1 MNRKKR
7 IALTIVIA
15 VIVSGFSVEAVFGDY
30 SNLAE
35 APVSWEER
43 VISDGGPDKIVQL
56 FVTGVIAGQSSSPGS
71 PPMNEVLAE
80 QLRRI
85 EEDERVLAV
94 VLRIDSPGGEVVA
107 TDEIHQRLLQMKAK
121 RNIPLVISMGST
133 AASGGYY
140 LATAGDAIFANRNT
154 ITGSL
159 GVIFTL
165 VNYAETA
172 ARFGVKEYVIKSGR
186 FKDIGSPVRPL
197 SEEERAIFQRLV
209 NESYENFVT
218 VISKGRKMSR
228 ERVRE
233 IADGRVYSGR
243 QAKELGL
250 IDAFG
255 DLDTATD
262 HALALSRVREATIVR
277 YSEAF
282 SWSNLLF
289 SMQKYWASDDPFGL
303 QRLFDREAAPKLLY
317 QYLPR

>member
-1 MNRKKR
+1 MNRKQWSVL
-7 IALTIVIA
+7 IIVIT
-15 VIVSGFSVEAVFGDY
+15 VIVAGFSVEALFGDY
-30 SNLAE
+30 SGLAE
-35 APVSWEER
+35 APISWDEHVVSE
-43 VISDGGPDKIVQL
+43 GGPNKVVQL
-56 FVTGVIAGQSSSPGS
+56 FVTGVISGQASSPGT
-71 PPMNEVLAE
+71 PPMNEVIAE

-85 EEDERVLAV
+85 EEDEMVRAV
-94 VLRIDSPGGEVVA
+94 VLRVDSPGGEVVA

-121 RNIPLVISMGST
+121 RNIPLIISMGST

-172 ARFGVKEYVIKSGR
+172 ARFGIKEYVIKSGR

-197 SEEERAIFQRLV
+197 SEEERSIFQRLV

-218 VISKGRKMSR
+218 VISQGRRMSR

-243 QAKELGL
+243 QAKDLGL
-250 IDAFG
+250 IDEFG
-255 DLDTATD
+255 DLDAATD
-262 HALALSRVREATIVR
+262 YALARTGEQEATVVR

-282 SWSNLLF
+282 SWGNLLF
-289 SMQKYWASDDPFGL
+289 SMQKRWASDDPFGL
-303 QRLFDREAAPKLLY
+303 QRIFDQEAAPKLLY